1 MTALPNIPEL
11 EPSESAR
18 HPPWHLVR
26 AAAIALLLV
35 LWVAPLLAPYD
46 PLVADGQTAFSPPS
60 ASHLLGTDSLGRDVL
75 SRFLA
80 GGRQTLETTLLAT
93 WIAVIPGL
101 VVGTGAAILGG
112 WSDRLLMAGMD
123 VLLAFPGLLLA
134 LVVITLLG
142 SGPTQVALAAGIAG
156 LPGNARLTRAAI
168 LQVLRQPYIEA
179 AVSIGASPLRI
190 LVWHVLA
197 NALSNLLGFAA
208 IALSWA
214 LLTGTAL
221 TFLGFSGDPSIPDW
235 GGILNEG
242 RAAFRT
248 APWIALPP
256 GIAITLTIFLATYLA
271 DRFQDDLAG

>member
-190 LVWHVLA
+190 LIWHVLA